1 MEVGVGI
8 DVLILLWKVE
18 LILNF
23 NLVMA
28 VGIDVLI

>member
-23 NLVMA
+23 NLVME